1 MQIQKNVLL
10 SDASESSRG
19 RQSFQVKKV
28 HVEQIDFFDSEEM
41 ASEVLFVYFSKFGQI
56 VDLKV
61 LRNGEL
67 KSPG

>member
-1 MQIQKNVLL
+1 MQVQKNVLL
-10 SDASESSRG
+10 SDASENSRG

-28 HVEQIDFFDSEEM
+28 HVEQIDFFDNEEI
-41 ASEVLFVYFSKFGQI
+41 ASEVLFAYFSKFGHI

-61 LRNGEL
+61 LRNGKL